1 VTIADA
7 QVVASHPALATR
19 ALSVPSKRKRAWRGG
34 LQRSEFV
41 WAVAFIIP
49 YAAVFLAFV
58 AYPVVYG
65 VWLGHDP
72 ALYAEL
78 LSEPIYLLIPLEIA
92 HDSEMKSPTIPI

>member
-1 VTIADA
+1 MADA
-7 QVVASHPALATR
+7 QLMGGHPGLPTC

-41 WAVAFIIP
+41 WAAAFIIP

-65 VWLGHDP
+65 LWLGPDP
-72 ALYAEL
+72 ALFPQLFSGPCYQRPL
-78 LSEPIYLLIPLEIA
+78 GNNVIYLGHCADTQIVW
-92 HDSEMKSPTIPI
+92 

>member
-1 VTIADA
+1 MADA
-7 QVVASHPALATR
+7 QLMGGHPGLPTC

-41 WAVAFIIP
+41 WAAAFIIL

-65 VWLGHDP
+65 LWLGPDP
-72 ALYAEL
+72 ARYAQL
-78 LSEPIYLLIPLEIA
+78 FFEPIYHRPLAKPVPYLVIGWDPKTFGA
-92 HDSEMKSPTIPI
+92 